1 MLFLESLIFA
11 FIKLFNYKDGGG
23 NKKETYVWN
32 LLKLKKMWIIY
43 GYSKRILIFCR
54 EGSTPLKKRMWI
66 HTNSEEKAVIYGE
79 KKYQIH
85 VFLKFKCVSIHIP
98 ICTKE
103 EGKDSK

>member
-1 MLFLESLIFA
+1 MLFLESLIFT

-54 EGSTPLKKRMWI
+54 EGSTPLKKECGFIPTVR
-66 HTNSEEKAVIYGE
+66 KRQLYVE
-79 KKYQIH
+79 KKNIKSMS
-85 VFLKFKCVSIHIP
+85 FLNLNV
-98 ICTKE
+98 
-103 EGKDSK
+103 